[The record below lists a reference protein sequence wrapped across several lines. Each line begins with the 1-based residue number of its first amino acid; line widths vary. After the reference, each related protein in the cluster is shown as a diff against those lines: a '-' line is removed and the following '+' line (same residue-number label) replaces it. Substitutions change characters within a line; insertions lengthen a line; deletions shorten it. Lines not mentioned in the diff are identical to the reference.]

1 MSYLILEER
10 LIKRSFQ
17 LGLAICGII
26 GPILFTIV
34 LITLGFL
41 QPGYNH
47 ITQYMSEL
55 GAVNAPYA
63 NIKNTGLF
71 IIGILIVFFSFGIYL
86 ELNDKKTKSII
97 LGSSLVFISG
107 LSFLLIGFFPCDPD
121 CINFSTVGIIHGYLA
136 NTAQL
141 PLIIAPYFLLANF
154 KKNKKWHSIYYCSI
168 VTIILGI
175 ISFAVYKSYIF
186 EGYIGLLQRISFGIP
201 ILWVEIIAI
210 KIFKSNFSES

>member
-1 MSYLILEER
+1 MLEER

-17 LGLAICGII
+17 LGLAVCGII

-71 IIGILIVFFSFGIYL
+71 IIGILIVFFSFGIYI
-86 ELNDKKTKSII
+86 ELNYNW
-97 LGSSLVFISG
+97 FIFSFC
-107 LSFLLIGFFPCDPD
+107 LRSFLLINRF
-121 CINFSTVGIIHGYLA
+121 
-136 NTAQL
+136 L
-141 PLIIAPYFLLANF
+141 PMRP
-154 KKNKKWHSIYYCSI
+154 
-168 VTIILGI
+168 
-175 ISFAVYKSYIF
+175 
-186 EGYIGLLQRISFGIP
+186 GLH
-201 ILWVEIIAI
+201 
-210 KIFKSNFSES
+210 

>member
-1 MSYLILEER
+1 
-10 LIKRSFQ
+10 
-17 LGLAICGII
+17 
-26 GPILFTIV
+26 
-34 LITLGFL
+34 
-41 QPGYNH
+41 
-47 ITQYMSEL
+47 MSEL

-107 LSFLLIGFFPCDPD
+107 LSFLLLGFFPCDPD

-141 PLIIAPYFLLANF
+141 PLILAPYFLLANF